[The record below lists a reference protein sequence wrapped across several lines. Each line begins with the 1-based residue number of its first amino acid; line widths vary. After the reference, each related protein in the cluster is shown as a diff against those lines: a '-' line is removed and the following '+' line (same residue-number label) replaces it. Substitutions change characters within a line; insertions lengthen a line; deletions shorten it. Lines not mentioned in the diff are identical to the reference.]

1 MIRLLLVDDQA
12 LVRQGLATLLAL
24 EDDFEIVGQ
33 ASQGNEAV
41 QLAETLKPDVILM
54 DIRMPQTDGVSATK
68 QIVGKMPQTKVLVLT
83 TFDDDEYIVQ
93 AMQAGAS
100 GYLLKDLPSE
110 QLASAVRAVHQGYTQ
125 LGPTITNKIISR
137 LNTGVATA
145 EPLKAALSELFTG
158 REVEVLRLLGLGK
171 SNKEIAQTLFI
182 TEGTVKNHITR
193 ILSQL
198 NVRSRT
204 EAALWAQQNLRD
216 NQDKKD
222 ES

>member
-137 LNTGVATA
+137 LNTGGVATA
-145 EPLKAALSELFTG
+145 EPSKAVLSELFTG
-158 REVEVLRLLGLGK
+158 RELEVLKLLGHGK

-204 EAALWAQQNLRD
+204 EAALWAQQNL
-216 NQDKKD
+216 KD
-222 ES
+222 SQTAEG